1 MNVTFRPGQEIT
13 TCLVANTLAFFTIE
27 LTLRRSTD
35 PELSDNLDNVLGH
48 GCRCC
53 DWQGN
58 ASSGH
63 VNSIQL

>member
-1 MNVTFRPGQEIT
+1 M
-13 TCLVANTLAFFTIE
+13 
-27 LTLRRSTD
+27 LRRSTD
-35 PELSDNLDNVLGH
+35 PELSDNLDNVLEH
-48 GCRCC
+48 GCRYR